1 MVADLRINKFY
12 TEKVSLTACYDI
24 SVTATKSGFSNSDVA
39 TAKLYWLTSSGS
51 LDETSINNVSMR
63 GIAIQSAGGIVTI
76 SGLNNDETVSFYAID
91 GKNLGFSTAINGTT
105 FFTAKSGSVV
115 VAKFGNESIK
125 ILVK

>member
-1 MVADLRINKFY
+1 
-12 TEKVSLTACYDI
+12 
-24 SVTATKSGFSNSDVA
+24 
-39 TAKLYWLTSSGS
+39 
-51 LDETSINNVSMR
+51 MR

-91 GKNLGFSTAINGTT
+91 GKTLGFSSAINGTT
-105 FFTAKSGSVV
+105 FFAAQSGSVV